1 MCRVTVYY
9 NTYGDGTRDVTE
21 RVDTCRS
28 GKMCS
33 HPERREVSR
42 NFMFS
47 KLAVKASPEAPSS
60 VAERKPT
67 PYHTDFLQ
75 LPPTPRSKTPSPSR
89 KHESGV
95 YVNGTKVADLNTKR
109 EKRHSSRREPPVVVH
124 APEPPAPRPFLKR
137 SSTMPS
143 SQHIV
148 VEERGRRHRDSV
160 AQPPKTSSR
169 EIAVGPVRI
178 LESLGD
184 HGRSNSG
191 SRRSASPR
199 PTYHREHSRSARG
212 YDYRDQEVTR
222 KERVTTS
229 RRASS
234 FYGEGSLASTQR
246 RAKDVYMTPPPE
258 VQVVP
263 PKKELRWEDQ
273 VRAQQN
279 ERIARRPK
287 LHQEV
292 KGILKKEEPVAE
304 YDDLRRAVGKMDIHS
319 SQRRVREGDE
329 EYFDRLRS
337 RFEEPRERR
346 RRSKVY
352 YPEEGLYK
360 YM

>member
-1 MCRVTVYY
+1 MCRITIYY

-21 RVDTCRS
+21 RTDSCRP

-47 KLAVKASPEAPSS
+47 KLATKPTSEALSS

-67 PYHTDFLQ
+67 PYHTDFLE

-89 KHESGV
+89 RHESGV
-95 YVNGTKVADLNTKR
+95 YVNGTKIADLNTKG
-109 EKRHSSRREPPVVVH
+109 EKRGSSRRETPVVIH
-124 APEPPAPRPFLKR
+124 APEPPSPRPFLKR
-137 SSTMPS
+137 SSTMPT

-148 VEERGRRHRDSV
+148 VEERGRRHRDV
-160 AQPPKTSSR
+160 LAQPRRTSSR

-184 HGRSNSG
+184 NRRSDSG

-199 PTYHREHSRSARG
+199 PTYYREHSRSARG
-212 YDYRDQEVTR
+212 YEYRDQEVTR
-222 KERVTTS
+222 KERVPSS

-234 FYGEGSLASTQR
+234 FYGESNLASSSR
-246 RAKDVYMTPPPE
+246 RTRDVYATPPPE
-258 VQVVP
+258 TQVVP

-273 VRAQQN
+273 VRAKQN

-292 KGILKKEEPVAE
+292 KGILKKEEPVPV
-304 YDDLRRAVGKMDIHS
+304 YDELRRAVGQMDIHS
-319 SQRRVREGDE
+319 SQRRVMDGDE
-329 EYFDRLRS
+329 EYFDRLRN